1 MSKLGY
7 DILLIALGVLIPA
20 ALVAGPK
27 AHKRL
32 KQKRAER
39 EEKQKIRDETLQLVA
54 STLKELAGDVK
65 CLFRVNR
72 SQLEA
77 LEVTLLALKGEH
89 LNGNV
94 KEALDMVRA
103 AKKKMDSRL
112 DEKIDDRSE
121 SIGCGAD

>member
-20 ALVAGPK
+20 ALVAGPRLHK
-27 AHKRL
+27 KIRSKRL
-32 KQKRAER
+32 ENEERQKF
-39 EEKQKIRDETLQLVA
+39 RDETLQQVA
-54 STLKELAGDVK
+54 CLLKELSGDVK
-65 CLFRVNR
+65 CLFTVSE

-94 KEALDMVRA
+94 SDALKKIREAKMHLSGRLV
-103 AKKKMDSRL
+103 AK
-112 DEKIDDRSE
+112 
-121 SIGCGAD
+121 IGDCPDIGSGAD